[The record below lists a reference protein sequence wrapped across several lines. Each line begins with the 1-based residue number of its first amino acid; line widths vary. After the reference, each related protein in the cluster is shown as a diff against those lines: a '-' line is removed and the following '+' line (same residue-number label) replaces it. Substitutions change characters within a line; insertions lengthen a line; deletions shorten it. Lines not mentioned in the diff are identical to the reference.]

1 VRNPTHAPRSGAC
14 CRQRNFEAA
23 RKELFAADAV
33 GTEPKDTKISPMEA
47 KGLPAIIGKGHTF
60 MPTNKHVHS
69 ITVSAPIVTDNV
81 TACTMSLDVTMKGR
95 GRPTMSELCVYAV
108 KNGKIVSEPF
118 RKRSHEDANSPR
130 GRLKEMD
137 RRRDR

>member
-1 VRNPTHAPRSGAC
+1 M
-14 CRQRNFEAA
+14 
-23 RKELFAADAV
+23 
-33 GTEPKDTKISPMEA
+33 SPMEA

-95 GRPTMSELCVYAV
+95 GAV
-108 KNGKIVSEPF
+108 DDVRTVRLR
-118 RKRSHEDANSPR
+118 RKERQD
-130 GRLKEMD
+130 RL
-137 RRRDR
+137 RTLPQGIP

>member
-1 VRNPTHAPRSGAC
+1 MRNPTHAPRSGAC

-95 GRPTMSELCVYAV
+95 GAV
-108 KNGKIVSEPF
+108 DDVRTVRLR
-118 RKRSHEDANSPR
+118 RKERQD
-130 GRLKEMD
+130 RL
-137 RRRDR
+137 RTLPQGIP

>member
-1 VRNPTHAPRSGAC
+1 MRNPTHAPRSGAC
-14 CRQRNFEAA
+14 CRRRNFEAA

-95 GRPTMSELCVYAV
+95 GAV
-108 KNGKIVSEPF
+108 DDVRTVRLR
-118 RKRSHEDANSPR
+118 RKERQD
-130 GRLKEMD
+130 RL
-137 RRRDR
+137 RTLPQGIP

>member
-1 VRNPTHAPRSGAC
+1 MRNPTHAPRSGAC

-33 GTEPKDTKISPMEA
+33 GTEPKDTKMSPMEA

-95 GRPTMSELCVYAV
+95 GAV
-108 KNGKIVSEPF
+108 DDVRTVRLR
-118 RKRSHEDANSPR
+118 RKERQD
-130 GRLKEMD
+130 RL
-137 RRRDR
+137 RTLPQGIP

>member
-33 GTEPKDTKISPMEA
+33 GTEPKDTKMSPMEA

-95 GRPTMSELCVYAV
+95 GAV
-108 KNGKIVSEPF
+108 DDVRTVRLR
-118 RKRSHEDANSPR
+118 RKERQD
-130 GRLKEMD
+130 RL
-137 RRRDR
+137 RTLPQGIP

>member
-14 CRQRNFEAA
+14 CRRRNFEAA

-33 GTEPKDTKISPMEA
+33 GTEPKDTKMSPMEA

-95 GRPTMSELCVYAV
+95 GSVDDIRTVLLRCKERQDRL
-108 KNGKIVSEPF
+108 
-118 RKRSHEDANSPR
+118 RTLPR
-130 GRLKEMD
+130 AIP
-137 RRRDR
+137 

>member
-1 VRNPTHAPRSGAC
+1 MRNPTHAPRSGAC

-33 GTEPKDTKISPMEA
+33 GTEPKDTKMSPMAA

-95 GRPTMSELCVYAV
+95 GAV
-108 KNGKIVSEPF
+108 DDVRTVRLR
-118 RKRSHEDANSPR
+118 RKERQD
-130 GRLKEMD
+130 RL
-137 RRRDR
+137 RTLPQGIP